1 MSNLWFRKIPVVDLC
16 PLCNKAGKT
25 TIHAL
30 WECKAVKQSRNQWLP
45 WKSQLK
51 GKYCNFFDLAL
62 DCSISL
68 CETDI
73 ELFCTIVWR
82 IWYLRNAKIHGV
94 VCEDVN
100 NVVEWA
106 KFFLLEYKEC
116 NAWLISASRS
126 VKSRNVVWPPPSPG
140 VALFTRAAF
149 LKGMSPRVFVVYRQA
164 IATFS
169 MAPVAFFST
178 SRRNSSR
185 SSVGLK
191 GFAWMFVASL
201 IGVTANQNA
210 YFEGLY
216 LASSTMASTMS
227 NLIPAVTFLMA
238 FIAGWEKVNIRS
250 LRSIGKVVG
259 TVVCVTGAISMV
271 LLKGTKLLNAEF
283 IHPLKSIFFS
293 PGNDDSNWLLG
304 CLLLFG
310 SSCFWSFWMILQVP
324 ISASCPDHSQS
335 SAWMCFMATLQS
347 ATFALL
353 VEKTPQAWSLHS
365 LLELGCCLYTGI
377 GLAVS
382 FFIQAWCISKRGPLF
397 CAMFNPLC
405 TVIVTIFAALFLH
418 EEIYIGSLIGACG
431 VIMGLYIVLW
441 GKAKDLEEI
450 TLQTN
455 PKMENDQTRIVQV
468 LIEEPLEKKS
478 CKIDL
483 EEPLLSKKSTIF
495 DPN

>member
-1 MSNLWFRKIPVVDLC
+1 MS
-16 PLCNKAGKT
+16 G
-25 TIHAL
+25 
-30 WECKAVKQSRNQWLP
+30 WESCKM
-45 WKSQLK
+45 
-51 GKYCNFFDLAL
+51 
-62 DCSISL
+62 
-68 CETDI
+68 
-73 ELFCTIVWR
+73 
-82 IWYLRNAKIHGV
+82 
-94 VCEDVN
+94 
-100 NVVEWA
+100 
-106 KFFLLEYKEC
+106 
-116 NAWLISASRS
+116 LIAM
-126 VKSRNVVWPPPSPG
+126 VGLQFIYAG

-178 SRRNSSR
+178 RRNSSR
-185 SSVGLK
+185 SSVGLR

-238 FIAGWEKVNIRS
+238 FIAGWEKLNIRS
-250 LRSIGKVVG
+250 LRSIAKVVG
-259 TVVCVTGAISMV
+259 TVFCVTGAISMV

-353 VEKTPQAWSLHS
+353 VEKNPQAWSLHS

-495 DPN
+495 DPKQNIQ